1 MPGYD
6 SLYGD
11 MLSPSK
17 KQKKKKKKKKGKVVP
32 FYSDGTS
39 DVQEFGLD
47 IDKPS
52 TMVKK

>member
-17 KQKKKKKKKKGKVVP
+17 KQKQKQKKKK
-32 FYSDGTS
+32 
-39 DVQEFGLD
+39 
-47 IDKPS
+47 
-52 TMVKK
+52 

>member
-17 KQKKKKKKKKGKVVP
+17 QQKKKKKKKK
-32 FYSDGTS
+32 
-39 DVQEFGLD
+39 
-47 IDKPS
+47 
-52 TMVKK
+52 

>member
-17 KQKKKKKKKKGKVVP
+17 QQKKKKKKKSK
-32 FYSDGTS
+32 
-39 DVQEFGLD
+39 
-47 IDKPS
+47 
-52 TMVKK
+52 